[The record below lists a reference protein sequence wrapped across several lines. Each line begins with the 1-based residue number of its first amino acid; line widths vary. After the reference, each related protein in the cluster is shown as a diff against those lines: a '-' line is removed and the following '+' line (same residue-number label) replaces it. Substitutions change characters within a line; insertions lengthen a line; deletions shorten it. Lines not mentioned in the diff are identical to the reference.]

1 MAAAD
6 SDDPLNA
13 WTIRHIV
20 RTMFPILLVLSMLEM
35 GSGYILEALEETYLG
50 NPTLLVLV
58 PVMIGMGGNLGAILS
73 SRLSTRLHLGLLEF
87 DPRDEVLW
95 TNIFAILGLAVTI
108 FSALGI
114 AAWVVGQVI
123 AEPMALVDLMLISVV
138 SGMLLAVIAIALS
151 LGATYVSYTQG
162 LDPDDTTIPVVTNLC
177 DILGVIVL
185 SVVAIVVLN

>member
-1 MAAAD
+1 
-6 SDDPLNA
+6 
-13 WTIRHIV
+13 
-20 RTMFPILLVLSMLEM
+20 
-35 GSGYILEALEETYLG
+35 
-50 NPTLLVLV
+50 
-58 PVMIGMGGNLGAILS
+58 MIGMGGNLGAILS

-162 LDPDDTTIPVVTNLC
+162 WTPTIRRSRSSRT
-177 DILGVIVL
+177 
-185 SVVAIVVLN
+185 SAIFSASSSSRWSRSSS

>member
-1 MAAAD
+1 
-6 SDDPLNA
+6 
-13 WTIRHIV
+13 
-20 RTMFPILLVLSMLEM
+20 
-35 GSGYILEALEETYLG
+35 
-50 NPTLLVLV
+50 
-58 PVMIGMGGNLGAILS
+58 
-73 SRLSTRLHLGLLEF
+73 
-87 DPRDEVLW
+87 VLW
-95 TNIFAILGLAVTI
+95 MNIFAILGLAVTI